1 MKTIE
6 KCLHQMSRPTKESVL
21 ATLENMDEKQIGDCQ
36 ICKYDPIFNP
46 KCKAYIPIKVYEFDV
61 R

>member
-6 KCLHQMSRPTKESVL
+6 KCLHQMSRPTKDTVL
-21 ATLENMDEKQIGDCQ
+21 AFLENLDAKQIGDCK
-36 ICKYDPIFNP
+36 ICTYDPIDNP

-61 R
+61 K